1 MAYLP
6 QITPDKGDIFFAMN
20 ISEETEI
27 LLDVASS
34 KWYKLCQFFLDFVCY
49 GFVSRLVCLGLTV
62 SHSILLKIMK
72 ELGPVETA
80 RGFLVFPLVPTR
92 ICSANSWLAN
102 LQNHPEWPC
111 LSSTSVWTSLVI
123 WSNRKKI
130 FCAVVESFCS
140 TYFMWKTRLG
150 YSQLQSTIQ
159 QLASEK

>member
-62 SHSILLKIMK
+62 SHSILLKIVK

-92 ICSANSWLAN
+92 ICSANS
-102 LQNHPEWPC
+102 
-111 LSSTSVWTSLVI
+111 
-123 WSNRKKI
+123 
-130 FCAVVESFCS
+130 
-140 TYFMWKTRLG
+140 
-150 YSQLQSTIQ
+150 
-159 QLASEK
+159 